1 VDEYVTSD
9 SGYQNK
15 LLTQKEEKMRFSTR
29 CTITFQIIFIVVMVT
44 GLGFNQSAW
53 AAYPDK
59 PINLIV
65 GFKAGGITDSV
76 ARILAKS
83 MQEQLGQPV
92 LVVNKPGGG
101 GFLAASYVRKSAPD
115 GYNIAMTVSVAYTF
129 MPHFMAKQKKVAF
142 SWDDFDYLATV
153 GEFQAAYVGPPSIK
167 TWKELMDLGKQKKG
181 LSVASMTPIDAMVTR
196 YIAKK
201 EGIPI
206 KIVPFKGGAETLT
219 AVMGEHTDFGF
230 SGGLHIKYTK
240 AGKLNTLAAFS
251 GNGLAAEPQVPTL
264 TKLGYDVDSGSA
276 VTVSLPKGTPDNII
290 MKLETCVA
298 KAVQTEEYKGL
309 MSKIKF
315 PINYRGPKATSK
327 YISEQ
332 YGSMQNLFE
341 FLK

>member
-1 VDEYVTSD
+1 
-9 SGYQNK
+9 
-15 LLTQKEEKMRFSTR
+15 MRLSTR
-29 CTITFQIIFIVVMVT
+29 CTITFRIIFIVVMVT
-44 GLGFNQSAW
+44 SLGFSQSAW
-53 AAYPDK
+53 AEYPDK

-65 GFKAGGITDSV
+65 GFKAGGVTDSV

-115 GYNIAMTVSVAYTF
+115 GYNIAMTVSVAFTF
-129 MPHFMAKQKKVAF
+129 MPHFMAKQKKVSF
-142 SWDDFDYLATV
+142 HWDDFDYLATA
-153 GEFQAAYVGPPSIK
+153 GEYQVAYVGPPSIK

-206 KIVPFKGGAETLT
+206 KIVPFKGAAETLT
-219 AVMGEHTDFGF
+219 AVMGGHTDFGF

-240 AGKLNTLAAFS
+240 AGKLNTLAALLRD
-251 GNGLAAEPQVPTL
+251 GLAAEPQVPTM
-264 TKLGYDVDSGSA
+264 TELGYDVDAGSA
-276 VTVSLPKGTPDNII
+276 ITLALPKGTPGNIL
-290 MKLETCVA
+290 MKLEASVA
-298 KAVQTEEYKGL
+298 KAVQSKEYKGL
-309 MSKIKF
+309 MSKIKY
-315 PINYRGPKATSK
+315 PVNYRGPKATSE

-332 YGSMQNLFE
+332 YGSMKNLFDY
-341 FLK
+341 LK